1 MSFLPL
7 KAKDLKV
14 GLYIRIDHNWSEH
27 PFLRNAFKIK
37 SVREIAMILKH
48 DLKKI
53 YYEPS
58 RSDPEAVKQL
68 KSRAPLTVQEE
79 AEVEKVLSQKESEE
93 ENILRSMKEER
104 IKAYEKRRESVR
116 KTERIY
122 NQVLKQGKGM
132 IKNVGSGNEE
142 GLRAADAI
150 IESVINILNGG
161 AAETSLINE
170 ISEKDS
176 SSISFIHALNVCILS
191 MTVGQEL
198 GLDRNE
204 MHMLGVG
211 ALFHDVG
218 KQNIPSKVRSKMG
231 GLSKAEL
238 DFMRMHPQ
246 YGREIVQATQSFPE
260 ESIDIIYQHHE
271 RLNGSGY
278 PQGLTDDR
286 ISMMS
291 RIVSVV
297 NKYENLTNAYNPE
310 AKKYT
315 PTQALGHFY
324 KNMQKVFSP
333 ETIVA
338 LIQTL
343 TVYPPGSLVRLNDGS
358 IGMVIRIN
366 HRNRMQPMVMVHEPE
381 ITREEAIIVDLA
393 EDKDF
398 KIQESLLPGKVSR
411 ETLKY
416 LNIRN
421 MSGYYISESA

>member
-1 MSFLPL
+1 
-7 KAKDLKV
+7 
-14 GLYIRIDHNWSEH
+14 
-27 PFLRNAFKIK
+27 
-37 SVREIAMILKH
+37 MILKH

-93 ENILRSMKEER
+93 ENILKSMKDER

-161 AAETSLINE
+161 AAETSLIN
-170 ISEKDS
+170 
-176 SSISFIHALNVCILS
+176 
-191 MTVGQEL
+191 
-198 GLDRNE
+198 
-204 MHMLGVG
+204 
-211 ALFHDVG
+211 
-218 KQNIPSKVRSKMG
+218 
-231 GLSKAEL
+231 
-238 DFMRMHPQ
+238 
-246 YGREIVQATQSFPE
+246 
-260 ESIDIIYQHHE
+260 
-271 RLNGSGY
+271 
-278 PQGLTDDR
+278 
-286 ISMMS
+286 
-291 RIVSVV
+291 
-297 NKYENLTNAYNPE
+297 
-310 AKKYT
+310 
-315 PTQALGHFY
+315 
-324 KNMQKVFSP
+324 
-333 ETIVA
+333 
-338 LIQTL
+338 
-343 TVYPPGSLVRLNDGS
+343 
-358 IGMVIRIN
+358 

-421 MSGYYISESA
+421 MSGYFMSESA